1 MGLTTPTGTMNLLT
15 PKTMNDNPNPATSKT
30 QNAQI
35 FAYLKAGNKLT
46 SLVALN
52 KFGCFRLAS
61 RISDLRRLHP
71 EEDIRVER
79 VKTIQNKTVAQY
91 YIATL

>member
-1 MGLTTPTGTMNLLT
+1 
-15 PKTMNDNPNPATSKT
+15 MNDNPNLATSKT

-35 FAYLKAGNKLT
+35 FAYLKAGNRLT

-71 EEDIRVER
+71 EENIKVDR
-79 VKTIQNKTVAQY
+79 VKTIQNKTVAEY
-91 YIATL
+91 YIV

>member
-1 MGLTTPTGTMNLLT
+1 
-15 PKTMNDNPNPATSKT
+15 MNDNPNLASSKT

-35 FAYLKAGNKLT
+35 FAYLKAGNRLT

-71 EEDIRVER
+71 EENIKVDR
-79 VKTIQNKTVAQY
+79 VKTIQNKTVAEY
-91 YIATL
+91 YIV

>member
-1 MGLTTPTGTMNLLT
+1 MNV
-15 PKTMNDNPNPATSKT
+15 NPNLESSKT

-35 FAYLKAGNKLT
+35 LAYLKAGNRLT

-61 RISDLRRLHP
+61 RISDLRRLYP
-71 EEDIRVER
+71 EENIKVDR
-79 VKTIQNKTVAQY
+79 VKTIQNKTVAEY
-91 YIATL
+91 YIV